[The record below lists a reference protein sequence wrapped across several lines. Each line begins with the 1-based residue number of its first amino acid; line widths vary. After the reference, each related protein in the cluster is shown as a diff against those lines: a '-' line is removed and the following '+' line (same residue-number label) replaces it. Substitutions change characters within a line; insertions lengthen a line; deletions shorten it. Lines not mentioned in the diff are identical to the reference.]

1 MDTPPDLME
10 EEDPPKPGWLLLTG
24 TTLLVLLN
32 MWLGFARE
40 MRSSG
45 NISAAIGG
53 GMAQLMIPIAAA
65 LLFSIARR
73 FRNERSRT
81 RVVFWSSVLLFLS
94 VFAAP
99 KVDPEAKLAAEVQK
113 LNTGPRMIDSITRF
127 DRVTQGPGMRITV
140 YETLITMNAADV
152 PRRAWLSAVP
162 KLRQQMLEG
171 PPGKLVKDGV
181 TVTYRYSGK
190 DGVLIGDVSS
200 NP

>member
-1 MDTPPDLME
+1 MDTPPELT
-10 EEDPPKPGWLLLTG
+10 EEDPPKPGMLLLAG
-24 TTLLVLLN
+24 TSLLVLVN

-45 NISAAIGG
+45 NTSAAIGG
-53 GMAQLMIPIAAA
+53 AIGQLLIPIVVA
-65 LLFSIARR
+65 LLFSIAKR

-81 RVVFWSSVLLFLS
+81 KVVLWSSVFLFLA
-94 VFAAP
+94 VFAPP
-99 KVDPEAKLAAEVQK
+99 KADPEAKLAAEVQK

-152 PRRAWLSAVP
+152 PKQAWQSAVL
-162 KLRQQMLEG
+162 KLRQQMLDG
-171 PPGKLVKDGV
+171 PAGKLVKDGV
-181 TVTYRYSGK
+181 VVTYRYSGK
-190 DGVLIGDVSS
+190 DGALIGDVSS